1 MACANAKA
9 RCDNR
14 RPRCERCAM
23 KNLRCQFQDRSTM
36 RDAHSAQNLESTA
49 HGVGNESSETAAIE
63 KAVPTFPPLDESFGI
78 TENTDTDFEV
88 PEFSEQWDLINFSP
102 PPSSSSTLYTQ
113 TQQQATHSTD
123 PLFIS
128 KPPPFTISTSIP
140 AMPTY
145 ALRSFTQRSTRT
157 NTTATLILR
166 ILTSY
171 PKMLQD
177 PTSPPPF
184 IHPSFLNNDDE
195 TDSLGTCASLMH
207 LLGPRNQHLL
217 WKNVRLEC
225 ERLTIQVRILFQLKE
240 WEEMKAD

>member
-157 NTTATLILR
+157 NTT
-166 ILTSY
+166 
-171 PKMLQD
+171 
-177 PTSPPPF
+177 PPPF

-195 TDSLGTCASLMH
+195 MDSLGTCASLMH

-225 ERLTIQVRILFQLKE
+225 ERLTVQVRILFHLKE

>member
-1 MACANAKA
+1 
-9 RCDNR
+9 
-14 RPRCERCAM
+14 M
-23 KNLRCQFQDRSTM
+23 KNLRCQFQDRGTT

-49 HGVGNESSETAAIE
+49 HGVGNESSEIAAIK
-63 KAVPTFPPLDESFGI
+63 KAVLTSPPLEEGFGI
-78 TENTDTDFEV
+78 TENTDADFEL
-88 PEFSEQWDLINFSP
+88 PEFSEQWDLIHFLP
-102 PPSSSSTLYTQ
+102 PPSISSTLYTQ

-123 PLFIS
+123 PLSFNNTSPFI
-128 KPPPFTISTSIP
+128 TSTSIP

-145 ALRSFTQRSTRT
+145 AIRSFTQRSTRT

-184 IHPSFLNNDDE
+184 IHPSFLHNDDE

-207 LLGPRNQHLL
+207 LLGPQNQHLL

-225 ERLTIQVRILFQLKE
+225 ERLTIQVRILCYQTERKR
-240 WEEMKAD
+240 